1 MLSLTMFAVLL
12 GFGAL
17 AGFLAG
23 LLGVGGGLVIV
34 PVVVGVL
41 EAAGLGGQ
49 YVQHL
54 AVGTSLAVM
63 VFTSFASV
71 REHHKKGAV
80 NWAIVRGMAPAMVLG
95 TFAGSLLA
103 GFIPSNGLK
112 WFFVVYAYVIG
123 AQMFL
128 GAKPPASRNLPGVA
142 GQAGAGTVIGM
153 VSSWVGIGGGSMSVP
168 FMGWCNVP
176 VHTAIA
182 TSAALGWPIAVSGA
196 IGYLASGWQQPGLP
210 WGAVGFVYLPAML
223 ALMLMTVLLA
233 PVGARAAHALPVP
246 KLKKAFA
253 LLMVVMATEMLIG
266 LLRRG

>member
-41 EAAGLGGQ
+41 EAAGLGGNH
-49 YVQHL
+49 VQHL

-123 AQMFL
+123 AQMYL
-128 GAKPPASRNLPGVA
+128 GAKPPASRNLPGRI
-142 GQAGAGTVIGM
+142 GQAGAGSVIGM
-153 VSSWVGIGGGSMSVP
+153 ISSWVGIGGGSMSVP
-168 FMGWCNVP
+168 FMSWCNIP
-176 VHTAIA
+176 LKRAIA
-182 TSAALGWPIAVSGA
+182 TSAALGWPIAFSGA
-196 IGYLASGWQQPGLP
+196 LGYMASGWGRGDLP
-210 WGAVGFVYLPAML
+210 AYTVGFVYLPAVATLCLITM
-223 ALMLMTVLLA
+223 ATA
-233 PVGARAAHALPVP
+233 PMGARLAHRSPVA
-246 KLKKAFA
+246 KLKKLFA
-253 LLMVVMATEMLIG
+253 LLMAVMASQLLIKA
-266 LLRRG
+266 LA

>member
-41 EAAGLGGQ
+41 EAAGLGGNH
-49 YVQHL
+49 VQHL

-123 AQMFL
+123 AQMYL
-128 GAKPPASRNLPGVA
+128 GAKPPASRNLPGRI
-142 GQAGAGTVIGM
+142 GQAGAG
-153 VSSWVGIGGGSMSVP
+153 SVGRLGGSGDV
-168 FMGWCNVP
+168 GDRHDLQLGGHRWWLDERA
-176 VHTAIA
+176 VHELVQCA
-182 TSAALGWPIAVSGA
+182 GA
-196 IGYLASGWQQPGLP
+196 YRHRHQRRAGLADCGVRRRRLP
-210 WGAVGFVYLPAML
+210 L
-223 ALMLMTVLLA
+223 
-233 PVGARAAHALPVP
+233 
-246 KLKKAFA
+246 
-253 LLMVVMATEMLIG
+253 
-266 LLRRG
+266 